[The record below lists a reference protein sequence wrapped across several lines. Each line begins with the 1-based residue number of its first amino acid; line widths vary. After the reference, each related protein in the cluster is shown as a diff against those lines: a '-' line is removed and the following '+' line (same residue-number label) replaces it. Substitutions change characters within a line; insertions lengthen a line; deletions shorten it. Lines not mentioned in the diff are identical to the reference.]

1 MAPSETHRR
10 RVTLRRRQERTAA
23 LSAAEQAAQERAR
36 TQREIN
42 RQLRAW
48 SPRRIIAWAIIIFA
62 VAMAANHIL
71 AHMGESWLPMSLG
84 WQDLLVG
91 YPMAGIIALVG
102 FIILGQMP
110 SGTSKSR

>member
-1 MAPSETHRR
+1 MAPSESHRR
-10 RVTLRRRQERTAA
+10 RVTLKRRQERRAA

-36 TQREIN
+36 LQREIN

-48 SPRRIIAWAIIIFA
+48 SPRRIIAWSIIVFA
-62 VAMAANHIL
+62 GLMALNHIF

-91 YPMAGIIALVG
+91 WPMAGVIALVG

-110 SGTSKSR
+110 GNTSKPR

>member
-1 MAPSETHRR
+1 MTSSENHRR
-10 RVTLRRRQERTAA
+10 RVTLRRRQKRTAT

-36 TQREIN
+36 MQHEIN

-48 SPRRIIAWAIIIFA
+48 SPRRIIAWSIIVFA
-62 VAMAANHIL
+62 GLMAANHIV

-91 YPMAGIIALVG
+91 YPMAAVVALVG
-102 FIILGQMP
+102 FIILGQM
-110 SGTSKSR
+110 SGDTSKRR